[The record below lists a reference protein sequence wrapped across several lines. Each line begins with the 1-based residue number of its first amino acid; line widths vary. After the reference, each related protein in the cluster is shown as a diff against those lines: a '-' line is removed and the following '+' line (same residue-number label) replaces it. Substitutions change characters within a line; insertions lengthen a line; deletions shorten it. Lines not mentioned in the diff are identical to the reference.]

1 LVFCSRHSRGL
12 AGEGIGLL
20 TAGLFGT
27 ASGTTSYSENIGAI
41 SLTRVGSR
49 VVVQCGAIA
58 AIVIGC
64 LGKVSALF
72 AALPPALTGGIYC
85 VVFGL
90 IVAVGLSNLQ
100 FINLNSERNLFIVG
114 FAIFNSLSIAGP
126 AGYFA
131 TQEDN
136 PFGDSNA
143 AEIAYAIF
151 SSPMIIA
158 LISAMLLDN
167 TIPGTNRDRGLTI
180 WSRVR
185 DADVNNDPEYVKVY
199 SLPLCL
205 SRVFHNFDYLEYPSR
220 GSMPTPP
227 ENGYQPGQ
235 SDLGKLCCPCLMTNR
250 ELPGGDQDEEEMA
263 E

>member
-1 LVFCSRHSRGL
+1 
-12 AGEGIGLL
+12 
-20 TAGLFGT
+20 
-27 ASGTTSYSENIGAI
+27 
-41 SLTRVGSR
+41 
-49 VVVQCGAIA
+49 
-58 AIVIGC
+58 
-64 LGKVSALF
+64 
-72 AALPPALTGGIYC
+72 
-85 VVFGL
+85 
-90 IVAVGLSNLQ
+90 
-100 FINLNSERNLFIVG
+100 
-114 FAIFNSLSIAGP
+114 
-126 AGYFA
+126 
-131 TQEDN
+131 
-136 PFGDSNA
+136 
-143 AEIAYAIF
+143 
-151 SSPMIIA
+151 MIIA